1 MVIRIT
7 TQASADQINDSPSL
21 LTDGVTDDCV
31 VTLMSRH
38 NILVTILAIRDTG
51 ADIRRL
57 DGANNKQDP
66 GNIQK

>member
-7 TQASADQINDSPSL
+7 TQASADQINGSPL

-38 NILVTILAIRDTG
+38 NILVTILTIRDTG

-57 DGANNKQDP
+57 DRANNKQDP